1 MTHQDPPK
9 QAKISEVAHHGAS
22 SAVTG
27 SCGFSRACARLD
39 IQLEIPQQQVGSP
52 WLGLDGRFGAL
63 SVTGGRMSGTA
74 SLFIAGDEIG
84 GAQHRQAMTIPS
96 SMITPET
103 SPGVTSCSST
113 KSR

>member
-1 MTHQDPPK
+1 MTPQGSPK
-9 QAKISEVAHHGAS
+9 QVKTSEVAHHGAS

-52 WLGLDGRFGAL
+52 GGLDGRRGAL

-74 SLFIAGDEIG
+74 SLFTAGDEIG
-84 GAQHRQAMTIPS
+84 GAQHRQAMTTPS

-113 KSR
+113 NSR